1 MADQRT
7 YSCTDAQL
15 TQLASLLAAH
25 GVTVDLTG
33 PGHEAAEGWDIQWAF
48 PNPAHI
54 AITVYA
60 HPFAEEGF
68 LWSALGR
75 IFAG

>member
-1 MADQRT
+1 MADTRQFA
-7 YSCTDAQL
+7 CTDAQL

-33 PGHEAAEGWDIQWAF
+33 PGREAAEGWDIQWAF
-48 PNPAHI
+48 PDPAHI
-54 AITVYA
+54 AITVWA
-60 HPFAEEGF
+60 HPFWKEDF